1 MKIKWKSFIVL
12 ILIPLF
18 TGGLAALITGDSFSS
33 FESVKKPLLT
43 PPAWLFPVVWSILY
57 VLMGI
62 ASYLVLQAEN
72 SGDEKINAF
81 VFYAL
86 QLIFNFF
93 WPILFFGFSAY
104 FISFAWIILLL
115 ALILITTAKFYKLSI
130 PAGLLMIPYILWVSF
145 ATYLNFAVFMLN
157 K

>member
-1 MKIKWKSFIVL
+1 MKIKWKPLIVSV
-12 ILIPLF
+12 LIPLI

-33 FESVKKPLLT
+33 FESVKKTPLT
-43 PPAWLFPVVWSILY
+43 PPEWLFPVVWSILY

-62 ASYLVLQAEN
+62 ASYLVLQAKDT
-72 SGDEKINAF
+72 GDEKINAF

-93 WPILFFGFSAY
+93 WPILFFGFEAY
-104 FISFAWIILLL
+104 FIAFVWIILLL
-115 ALILITTAKFYKLSI
+115 ALVVITSVKFFKLSK
-130 PAGLLMIPYILWVSF
+130 PAGILMIPYILWTSF
-145 ATYLNFAVFMLN
+145 ATYLNYAVFMLN

>member
-33 FESVKKPLLT
+33 FESVQKPPLT

-81 VFYAL
+81 VFYTL

-104 FISFAWIILLL
+104 FIAFAWIILLL
-115 ALILITTAKFYKLSI
+115 ALILITTTKFYKLSK